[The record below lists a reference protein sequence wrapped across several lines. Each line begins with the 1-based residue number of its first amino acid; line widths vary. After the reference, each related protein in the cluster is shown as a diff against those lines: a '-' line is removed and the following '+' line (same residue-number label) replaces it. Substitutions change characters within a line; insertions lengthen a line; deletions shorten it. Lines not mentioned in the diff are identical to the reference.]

1 VTKTHVDLL
10 VLVASLAALAVKPA
24 SLGYLLALAISSI
37 SFARLNWLGGNS
49 AYLPPAVAVY
59 LAAFVAD
66 LLTGPK
72 SSPAD
77 MPKSPPAD
85 ILTAD
90 VLAPIVEEV
99 VFRGLAFRV
108 LPRWGAL
115 LVSTAV
121 FALLHPYPLLALA
134 YAVALTLA
142 YMGGGLAASIA
153 LHAANN
159 AIWTVIYLGFL

>member
-1 VTKTHVDLL
+1 MTKTHVDLL

-66 LLTGPK
+66 LLTGV
-72 SSPAD
+72 
-77 MPKSPPAD
+77 KSPPAD

-159 AIWTVIYLGFL
+159 AIWTAIYLGFL